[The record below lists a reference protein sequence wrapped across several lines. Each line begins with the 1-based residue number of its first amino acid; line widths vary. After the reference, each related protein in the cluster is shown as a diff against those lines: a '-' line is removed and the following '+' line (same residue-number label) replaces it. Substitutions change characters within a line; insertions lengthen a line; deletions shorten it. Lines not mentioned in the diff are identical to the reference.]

1 MTRGPIRA
9 ACLIV
14 LCTSTSARGQLLL
27 ASDPVA
33 FGGGRVTIG
42 GDVSGSYGT
51 KDPGFYTYT
60 DYQYSTLRRFRAGL
74 SGQVTAGEH
83 FAVLGE
89 LRVENATTP
98 YARALYLRV
107 QPWSS
112 HGPEF
117 RIGRLPPTFGAFAG
131 RAYSP
136 DNPLVGYPLAYQ
148 YLTSLRPDAI
158 PANADELL
166 AMRGRGWLSSYSLGN
181 ASRDNGVPLA
191 EAVRGDTGI
200 QAKWANEV
208 VSATGSVTTGTLAN
222 PLLADDN
229 GGRQIAGRFTVKPVV
244 GLILGASASR
254 GAFVDSNAADAA
266 KANDQNRFTQA
277 AWGADAEYSRGY
289 YLIRFETI
297 LSQWTLPP
305 WNAPLIDRPVR
316 AAAFSIEGKYK
327 IIPGLYAA
335 ARFDHLGFST
345 LTGSAGPNSWEAP
358 VKRLEMGGGYSL
370 QRNLILKASYQ
381 HNTRDT
387 FYMPSADLVAAE
399 VVFWF

>member
-1 MTRGPIRA
+1 MPRRPLRV

-14 LCTSTSARGQLLL
+14 LCTSAGAHAQLLT
-27 ASDPVA
+27 SEPVA
-33 FGGGRVTIG
+33 FGGGHVTIG
-42 GDVSGSYGT
+42 GDVSASYGT

-107 QPWSS
+107 QPWPSR
-112 HGPEF
+112 GLEF
-117 RIGRLPPTFGAFAG
+117 RIGRLPPTFGAFTG

-136 DNPLVGYPLAYQ
+136 DNPLIGYPLGYQ
-148 YLTSLRPDAI
+148 YLTSLRPDAV

-166 AMRGRGWLSSYSLGN
+166 QMRGRGWLSSFSVGN
-181 ASRDNGVPLA
+181 PSRDNGVPLA
-191 EAVRGDTGI
+191 EAVRGDTGF
-200 QAKWANEV
+200 QMKWANEV
-208 VSATGSVTTGTLAN
+208 FSATGAITTGTLAN
-222 PLLADDN
+222 PLFTDDN
-229 GGRQIAGRFTVKPVV
+229 NGRQVVGRFTAKPVV
-244 GLILGASASR
+244 GLVVGASAAR
-254 GAFVDSNAADAA
+254 GAFVDSDAVHAANAGD
-266 KANDQNRFTQA
+266 RTRYPQA

-289 YLIRFETI
+289 YLIRFEAI
-297 LSQWTLPP
+297 VSQWTMPMRDT
-305 WNAPLIDRPVR
+305 PLVDRPLR
-316 AAAFSIEGKYK
+316 AVALSAEGKYK

-335 ARFDHLGFST
+335 ARLDHLGFST
-345 LTGSAGPNSWEAP
+345 LAGSAGEDGWEAP
-358 VKRLEMGGGYSL
+358 VTRIEVGGGYSL
-370 QRNLILKASYQ
+370 QRNLILKVSYQ

-387 FYMPSADLVAAE
+387 FYIPAANLVAAE